1 MTQHGRL
8 GDFRYVIGGVA
19 VRYERRLD
27 APAARVWAT
36 LTEPGE
42 LARWLGHVT
51 IEGKAVTVR
60 LGPDAP
66 AGTGAVTY
74 CHPAQMLEVDLE
86 WPGLPP
92 ARLVAEVAELGPE
105 RAVVVLEYRGLPDDD
120 AAEQAAR
127 WHLRM
132 DALAAAATGPGA
144 PAGPPEPPAD
154 LVAAYEAHLA
164 ELRQVR

>member
-19 VRYERRLD
+19 VRYERRVD
-27 APAARVWAT
+27 APADRVWAA

-51 IEGKAVTVR
+51 IEDKAVTVR

-66 AGTGAVTY
+66 GGTGAVTY

-92 ARLVAEVAELGPE
+92 ARLVAEMAELGAG
-105 RAVVVLEYRGLPDDD
+105 RTVVVVEYRGLADED
-120 AAEQAAR
+120 AAEKSAQ

-132 DALAAAATGPGA
+132 DALAAAATGEGA
-144 PAGPPEPPAD
+144 PAGPPTPPAD
-154 LVAAYEAHLA
+154 LVAAYEVHLA